1 MELVNKR
8 YQIEELQSTKEMLE
22 NKIIDLETVNFK
34 QEETKKK
41 VFFESDILKENFTD
55 LQKKYE
61 KVNSILSLVNV

>member
-41 VFFESDILKENFTD
+41 VLFESDILKENFTD

>member
-1 MELVNKR
+1 VELVNKR

-41 VFFESDILKENFTD
+41 VLFESDILKENFTD